1 MKRTFQPSNLV
12 RKRRHGFRARM
23 ATVGGR
29 NVIRRRRAKGRK
41 RLSAQI
47 KAFMTLITIK
57 KRSEFIKSN
66 KFSKKIYTPNFII
79 QKIETN
85 KTDKIPYFGFTIT
98 KKIGSAIVRNKIKRR
113 LKAIIKE
120 LLKCKD
126 KYFDLSFN
134 YVLICKKEIVKLSYN
149 DLKNELKDEFK
160 SNRVN

>member
-1 MKRTFQPSNLV
+1 
-12 RKRRHGFRARM
+12 
-23 ATVGGR
+23 
-29 NVIRRRRAKGRK
+29 
-41 RLSAQI
+41 
-47 KAFMTLITIK
+47 MTLITIK

-134 YVLICKKEIVKLSYN
+134 YILICKKEIVKVSYD
-149 DLKNELKDEFK
+149 DLRNELMDKFE
-160 SNRVN
+160 SNRES